1 MKIPDQ
7 VLHVGDLVR
16 VTKNWWPNFQG
27 GEIGLVTLARCDKV
41 CVKGG
46 LTHLSPGEG
55 GPEHAMEWCYVGR
68 FAGGPVQG
76 VRLDRLSPVE
86 VISESL

>member
-46 LTHLSPGEG
+46 IVGRSPEEG
-55 GPEHAMEWCYVGR
+55 GPVHAWEQCVVAMFSDKAHRVSTFQDRYDIVG
-68 FAGGPVQG
+68 
-76 VRLDRLSPVE
+76 E
-86 VISESL
+86 VNS